1 MSVRWMRTAKIRDN
15 KFLEAI
21 SWGKEVAA
29 YVEKKTG
36 SPTVHMWVDTAGE
49 IGTVRWT
56 LDVADLAAVE
66 KIQTQLLLDQTYW
79 QMLAKSAKDGLFI
92 DGAATDVIYREV

>member
-21 SWGKEVAA
+21 SWGKEVCG

-36 SPTVHMWVDTAGE
+36 CPKVQMWIDTAGE
-49 IGTVRWT
+49 LGTVRWT
-56 LDVADLAAVE
+56 LDLPDLATVE
-66 KIQTQLLLDQTYW
+66 KIQSQLLMDQGYW
-79 QMLAKSAKDGLFI
+79 QLLSKSAKDGLFI

>member
-21 SWGKEVAA
+21 AWGKEVCAF
-29 YVEKKTG
+29 VEKKTG
-36 SPTVHMWVDTAGE
+36 CPKVHMWIDTAGE
-49 IGTVRWT
+49 LGTVRWT
-56 LDVADLAAVE
+56 LDLPDLAAVE
-66 KIQTQLLLDQTYW
+66 KIQSQLLMDQTYW

-92 DGAATDVIYREV
+92 DGQANDVIYREV

>member
-1 MSVRWMRTAKIRDN
+1 MSVRWMRTGRIRDN

-21 SWGKEVAA
+21 SWGKEVSA

-36 SPTVHMWVDTAGE
+36 GHKIQMWVDTAGE

-56 LDVADLAAVE
+56 MDLPDLATVE
-66 KIQTQLLLDQTYW
+66 KIQTALLTDQTYW

-92 DGAATDVIYREV
+92 DGSAHDVIYREV